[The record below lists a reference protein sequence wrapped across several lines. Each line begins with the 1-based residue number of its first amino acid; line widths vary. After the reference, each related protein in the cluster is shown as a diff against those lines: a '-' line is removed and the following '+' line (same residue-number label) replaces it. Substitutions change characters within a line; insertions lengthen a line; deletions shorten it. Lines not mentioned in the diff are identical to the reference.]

1 MLVKKVK
8 RPFNFM
14 IKRFDSCAK
23 LSRIKTCFQ
32 CVSLRWLVTLFA
44 FGLLISSKLTFDE
57 RQTKKTF

>member
-23 LSRIKTCFQ
+23 CHGFKTCFQ
-32 CVSLRWLVTLFA
+32 CDSLRWFVKLFA
-44 FGLLISSKLTFDE
+44 FGLLISSKLTLDE
-57 RQTKKTF
+57 RQTKITF